1 MTSLAH
7 DTHPKTPTKIDLAD
21 KIGITIALFCAALA
35 IGLAIA
41 EIAGIEIVGAPPAD
55 MPSLIP
61 LDEGHY
67 WSGFSA

>member
-1 MTSLAH
+1 MTSLVH
-7 DTHPKTPTKIDLAD
+7 ETPEKTRTGTDLAD
-21 KIGITIALFCAALA
+21 KIGIAIALVAAALA
-35 IGLAIA
+35 IGLAIV
-41 EIAGIEIVGAPPAD
+41 EIAGAPPAD